1 MLICIEGID
10 GSGKAT
16 QSQLLVQALRERYGD
31 ERVLTMSFPRYG
43 QSFFA
48 REVGAYLN
56 GERGTLE
63 QVHPRF
69 SAILFA
75 GDRFQAKPEL
85 EQALAA
91 DKIVICDRYVS
102 SNTAHQGA
110 RLPVEQREEFYRWN
124 DELEHQVFGLPRPDV
139 NFFIDVPPHVAW
151 ELVAKKK
158 ARDYTDK
165 QRDIQEAEAGYL
177 QEVYRVYQ
185 DLAAAQEW
193 TVMPCLDKDELKS
206 PDRIFSELWQCLK
219 DSGLLPD
226 EHSGR

>member
-16 QSQLLVQALRERYGD
+16 QSQLLVNALRDRYGD

-56 GERGTLE
+56 GERGTLA

-85 EQALAA
+85 EQALAGG
-91 DKIVICDRYVS
+91 KIVVCDRYVA

-110 RLPVEQREEFYRWN
+110 RLPAAEREAFYHWN
-124 DELEHQVFGLPRPDV
+124 DELEHQVFGLPRPHV

-185 DLAAAQEW
+185 DLAASQRW
-193 TVMPCLDKDELKS
+193 TVLPCLQAGELKT
-206 PDRIFSELWQCLK
+206 PQQIFSELWEA
-219 DSGLLPD
+219 LLATGQLP
-226 EHSGR
+226 S